1 MVKEAHNGKGGTEK
15 RLREDFKGHSHM
27 CALMAEERM
36 WMVRAG
42 REANYIDEFKSKKII
57 AIGWN
62 EVGDLSNAKN
72 AEEIKQRVRDVYPE
86 SKEGKINITASQ
98 IIRFRFDFKKGD
110 QALELIKELESS
122 LDKYGKYLPKKEYDK
137 LKAVI
142 EVSKSS
148 LKGLKAVST
157 GLEVTSA
164 VMELHGPLQSVV
176 AILPVPIIGTTATAV
191 TIIVIIVAVATGGMA
206 AYNNYTAV
214 EIIITNDG
222 CQTIPI
228 LPAELTPYFE
238 EFDILSK
245 IIGME
250 LPQEVA
256 KDTTEIAKLRP
267 EIIEVDHDTTTS
279 IISVKTDLGEF
290 PISIPTQT
298 TSVKFNDMQIL
309 GQKMTIDL
317 GESPTHQLVISCP

>member
-1 MVKEAHNGKGGTEK
+1 MNKEQKKKQKEAYKDLGPI
-15 RLREDFKGHSHM
+15 L
-27 CALMAEERM
+27 
-36 WMVRAG
+36 
-42 REANYIDEFKSKKII
+42 KKIKK
-57 AIGWN
+57 
-62 EVGDLSNAKN
+62 AKKK
-72 AEEIKQRVRDVYPE
+72 IKKVE
-86 SKEGKINITASQ
+86 
-98 IIRFRFDFKKGD
+98 
-110 QALELIKELESS
+110 QALELINELESS

-148 LKGLKAVST
+148 LKGVKAAST

-164 VMELHGPLQSVV
+164 VMELHGPLQAVV
-176 AILPVPIIGTTATAV
+176 ALLPGGFIIGTTATAV
-191 TIIVIIVAVATGGMA
+191 TIIVVILVVATGSVA

-228 LPAELTPYFE
+228 LLAELTPYFE
-238 EFDILSK
+238 EFDILFK
-245 IIGME
+245 IMGIE
-250 LPQEVA
+250 LPQEVT
-256 KDTTEIAKLRP
+256 KDTSKTAKLRP
-267 EIIEVDHDTTTS
+267 EIIEVDGTTTS

-309 GQKMTIDL
+309 GQKRTIDL
-317 GESPTHQLVISCP
+317 GESPTHQLVISCT

>member
-1 MVKEAHNGKGGTEK
+1 MKNSKKKQKEAYKDLGPI
-15 RLREDFKGHSHM
+15 L
-27 CALMAEERM
+27 
-36 WMVRAG
+36 
-42 REANYIDEFKSKKII
+42 KKIKK
-57 AIGWN
+57 
-62 EVGDLSNAKN
+62 AKKK
-72 AEEIKQRVRDVYPE
+72 IKKVE
-86 SKEGKINITASQ
+86 
-98 IIRFRFDFKKGD
+98 

-148 LKGLKAVST
+148 LKGVTAAST

-164 VMELHGPLQSVV
+164 VMELHGPLQAVV
-176 AILPVPIIGTTATAV
+176 AILPAPIIGTTATAV
-191 TIIVIIVAVATGGMA
+191 TVIVIIVAVATGGMA
-206 AYNNYTAV
+206 TYNNYTAV

-256 KDTTEIAKLRP
+256 KDTSEIAKLRP
-267 EIIEVDHDTTTS
+267 EIIEVDGTTTS

-298 TSVKFNDMQIL
+298 TSVKFNDMPIL
-309 GQKMTIDL
+309 GQKRTIDL
-317 GESPTHQLVISCP
+317 GESPTHQLVISCT

>member
-1 MVKEAHNGKGGTEK
+1 MNKKQKKKQKEAYKDLGPI
-15 RLREDFKGHSHM
+15 L
-27 CALMAEERM
+27 
-36 WMVRAG
+36 
-42 REANYIDEFKSKKII
+42 KKIKK
-57 AIGWN
+57 
-62 EVGDLSNAKN
+62 AKKK
-72 AEEIKQRVRDVYPE
+72 IKKVE
-86 SKEGKINITASQ
+86 
-98 IIRFRFDFKKGD
+98 
-110 QALELIKELESS
+110 QALELINELESS

-148 LKGLKAVST
+148 LKGLKAAST

-164 VMELHGPLQSVV
+164 VMELHGPLQAVV

-191 TIIVIIVAVATGGMA
+191 TIIVVILAVATGSVV

-245 IIGME
+245 IMGIE
-250 LPQEVA
+250 LPQEVT
-256 KDTTEIAKLRP
+256 KDTSETAKLRP
-267 EIIEVDHDTTTS
+267 EIIDVDGTTTS
-279 IISVKTDLGEF
+279 IISVKTGLGEF

-309 GQKMTIDL
+309 GQKRTINL
-317 GESPTHQLVISCP
+317 GESLTHQLVISCT

>member
-1 MVKEAHNGKGGTEK
+1 MNKKQKKKQKEAYKDLGPI
-15 RLREDFKGHSHM
+15 L
-27 CALMAEERM
+27 
-36 WMVRAG
+36 
-42 REANYIDEFKSKKII
+42 KKIKK
-57 AIGWN
+57 
-62 EVGDLSNAKN
+62 AKKK
-72 AEEIKQRVRDVYPE
+72 IKKVE
-86 SKEGKINITASQ
+86 
-98 IIRFRFDFKKGD
+98 
-110 QALELIKELESS
+110 QALELINELESS

-148 LKGLKAVST
+148 LKGLKAAST

-164 VMELHGPLQSVV
+164 VMELHGPLQAVV

-191 TIIVIIVAVATGGMA
+191 TIIVVILVVATGSVT

-245 IIGME
+245 IMGIE
-250 LPQEVA
+250 LPQEVT
-256 KDTTEIAKLRP
+256 KDTSETAKLRP
-267 EIIEVDHDTTTS
+267 EIIDVDGTTTS
-279 IISVKTDLGEF
+279 IISVKTGLGEF

-309 GQKMTIDL
+309 GQKRTINL
-317 GESPTHQLVISCP
+317 GESLTHQLVISCT

>member
-1 MVKEAHNGKGGTEK
+1 MNKEQKKKQKEACKDLGPI
-15 RLREDFKGHSHM
+15 L
-27 CALMAEERM
+27 
-36 WMVRAG
+36 
-42 REANYIDEFKSKKII
+42 KKIKK
-57 AIGWN
+57 
-62 EVGDLSNAKN
+62 AKKK
-72 AEEIKQRVRDVYPE
+72 IKKVE
-86 SKEGKINITASQ
+86 
-98 IIRFRFDFKKGD
+98 
-110 QALELIKELESS
+110 QALELINELESS

-148 LKGLKAVST
+148 LKGLKAAST

-164 VMELHGPLQSVV
+164 VMELHGPLQSIV
-176 AILPVPIIGTTATAV
+176 AILPVSIIGTNVTAIM
-191 TIIVIIVAVATGGMA
+191 IIVVIVAVATGSIA

-222 CQTIPI
+222 CQIIQI

-238 EFDILSK
+238 ELDILLK
-245 IIGME
+245 IMGIE

-256 KDTTEIAKLRP
+256 KDTSEIAKLRP
-267 EIIEVDHDTTTS
+267 EMIEVDGTTTS
-279 IISVKTDLGEF
+279 IISIKTDLGEF
-290 PISIPTQT
+290 PINISMQT

-309 GQKMTIDL
+309 EQKRTIDL